1 MPKPVNYSVKLYN
14 VINCK
19 LGRCILMKK
28 DRWGIFICIV
38 IILEI
43 IDVFYSLIFKQSIE
57 WFSLIILTLLLFFI
71 FTSYKTG
78 K

>member
-1 MPKPVNYSVKLYN
+1 
-14 VINCK
+14 
-19 LGRCILMKK
+19 MKK

-57 WFSLIILTLLLFFI
+57 WFSLIVLTLLLFFI
-71 FTSYKTG
+71 LTSYKS
-78 K
+78 KDRKND

>member
-1 MPKPVNYSVKLYN
+1 
-14 VINCK
+14 
-19 LGRCILMKK
+19 MKK

-57 WFSLIILTLLLFFI
+57 WFSLIILTLLLFLFLLLI
-71 FTSYKTG
+71 KLESEKF
-78 K
+78 